1 MCGQRLRRGSRSIG
15 VMLLLVLLLSGASLQ
30 ADALSEIQEILISYE
45 QITLDLG
52 SRLKASELN
61 TSALSISIGSMNN
74 SLMSLQASSKLQAE
88 SLDKQEISIAEMQR
102 TLTSS
107 DKQINDLQTGY
118 LKMERNYKIMKTVAI
133 STFSIAIASIAL
145 NVIMLL

>member
-1 MCGQRLRRGSRSIG
+1 
-15 VMLLLVLLLSGASLQ
+15 MLLLVLLLSGASLQ

-74 SLMSLQASSKLQAE
+74 SLMSLQARSKLQAE

>member
-1 MCGQRLRRGSRSIG
+1 
-15 VMLLLVLLLSGASLQ
+15 MLLLVLLLSGASLQ

-145 NVIMLL
+145 NVIMIL

>member
-118 LKMERNYKIMKTVAI
+118 LKMERNYKTMKTVAI

-145 NVIMLL
+145 NAIMLL

>member
-1 MCGQRLRRGSRSIG
+1 
-15 VMLLLVLLLSGASLQ
+15 MLLLVLLLSGASLQ

>member
-1 MCGQRLRRGSRSIG
+1 MCGIKSNHFSRSIG
-15 VMLLLVLLLSGASLQ
+15 LLLLVLLLLSSASLQ